1 MQISW
6 ACWERSSL
14 VRPAFITDSLF
25 ELKLVLLLF
34 LQPIWN
40 FPFTPFPLLQ
50 YNLVAMK
57 HFPLFSM
64 AEFVNEIV
72 SWKKS
77 AVLTWEFYALEQ
89 HRLGLILP
97 FEVRLLFSQSLKW
110 RFLWHLLGFVF
121 KSTSIHF
128 NSTRAPNYGGDSLCI
143 TTVAVSACKHYEA
156 AEGYQTELSPPWVSL
171 IKTS

>member
-1 MQISW
+1 M
-6 ACWERSSL
+6 RSCH
-14 VRPAFITDSLF
+14 
-25 ELKLVLLLF
+25 E
-34 LQPIWN
+34 
-40 FPFTPFPLLQ
+40 
-50 YNLVAMK
+50 
-57 HFPLFSM
+57 
-64 AEFVNEIV
+64 
-72 SWKKS
+72 KS

-156 AEGYQTELSPPWVSL
+156 AEGYQTELSPP
-171 IKTS
+171 